1 MQLWL
6 ADAPFF
12 GGPGQGTRQ
21 IIELFAAFG
30 LTALIGFE
38 REIQGKSAGVRTQT
52 IVGTAAAL
60 ILLVSKYGFSDVL
73 QGGLVIVDP
82 SRVAAKSSRV
92 SAFSARA
99 SSSSGADPCTG

>member
-30 LTALIGFE
+30 LTALFDSE
-38 REIQGKSAGVRTQT
+38 CVAH
-52 IVGTAAAL
+52 TA
-60 ILLVSKYGFSDVL
+60 VWPSD
-73 QGGLVIVDP
+73 
-82 SRVAAKSSRV
+82 
-92 SAFSARA
+92 
-99 SSSSGADPCTG
+99 